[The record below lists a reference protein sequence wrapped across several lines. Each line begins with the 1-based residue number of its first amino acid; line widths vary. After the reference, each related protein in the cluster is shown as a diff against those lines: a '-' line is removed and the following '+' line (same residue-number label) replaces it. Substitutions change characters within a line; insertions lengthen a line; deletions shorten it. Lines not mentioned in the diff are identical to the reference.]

1 MQLADHSCPR
11 KGRLPR
17 PLPAAATNG
26 RHNRATSCS
35 SVKIE
40 VVPSSTNTCPCYKPH
55 PATVPDRCGA
65 PPLPDDWNS
74 IGDGRIRIS
83 VAPWNLAVDHS
94 LESILQTGMFDV
106 PVVCSRSQPLGASVA
121 DTSILVH
128 HCSDSVYSFGSSHRS
143 STWHMWFL
151 ECPQD

>member
-1 MQLADHSCPR
+1 MQLADHCCPR
-11 KGRLPR
+11 KARLPR

-26 RHNRATSCS
+26 HHDRATPCS
-35 SVKIE
+35 SVKFQ

-83 VAPWNLAVDHS
+83 VAPEVWLLIIHLTLFFRLVCLTYRLAVAPSHLGLLWLTHRYWYTTARIRFTHS
-94 LESILQTGMFDV
+94 VRRIV
-106 PVVCSRSQPLGASVA
+106 PPHG
-121 DTSILVH
+121 I
-128 HCSDSVYSFGSSHRS
+128 
-143 STWHMWFL
+143 
-151 ECPQD
+151 